1 MQLKLTISV
10 DSGRS
15 VLYVQLILKICISQF
30 FKIIRSKIEKALI
43 HLETAALTRLN
54 QFERNCLISR
64 LFFVKKIRIAITDGL
79 VNSFHSHFRGNEKK
93 SIPFIIFTSS
103 SLLNSELFNIIFCIL
118 VINQVGI
125 KSIT

>member
-93 SIPFIIFTSS
+93 VYP
-103 SLLNSELFNIIFCIL
+103 L
-118 VINQVGI
+118 
-125 KSIT
+125 

>member
-79 VNSFHSHFRGNEKK
+79 VNSFHSRFRGNEKK
-93 SIPFIIFTSS
+93 VYP
-103 SLLNSELFNIIFCIL
+103 L
-118 VINQVGI
+118 
-125 KSIT
+125 

>member
-79 VNSFHSHFRGNEKK
+79 VNSCHSRFRGNDKK
-93 SIPFIIFTSS
+93 VYP
-103 SLLNSELFNIIFCIL
+103 LYIL
-118 VINQVGI
+118 RLHHY
-125 KSIT
+125 